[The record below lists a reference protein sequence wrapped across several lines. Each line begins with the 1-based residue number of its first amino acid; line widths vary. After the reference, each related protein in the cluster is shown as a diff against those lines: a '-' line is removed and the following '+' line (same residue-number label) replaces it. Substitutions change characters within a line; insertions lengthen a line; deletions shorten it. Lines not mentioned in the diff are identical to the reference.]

1 MNYHNGVIIIMQPG
15 WYTFTANTRG
25 WPAEDYIALH
35 IRVENRAVSYA
46 RATGWDTTTVTYT
59 GYFNQFDLGRFS
71 KLYFMY
77 SENLITKTSF
87 SSNV

>member
-1 MNYHNGVIIIMQPG
+1 MQPG

-25 WPAEDYIALH
+25 HPAENYIALH